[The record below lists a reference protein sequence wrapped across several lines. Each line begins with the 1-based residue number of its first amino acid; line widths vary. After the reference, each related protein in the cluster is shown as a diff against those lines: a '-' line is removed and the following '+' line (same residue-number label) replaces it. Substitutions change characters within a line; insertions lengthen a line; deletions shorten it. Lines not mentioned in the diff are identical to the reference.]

1 MHLALPTPDTIIRRL
16 RAVLSCMGLA
26 VLMNAGTLI
35 TAVAQP
41 AALFWQQSEGY
52 VVEPSTNGVCTDF
65 IGYPVKQLSPSV
77 REFEVRQHCATAL
90 GVLGEPSMSS
100 VWIVRVDCPAKRYA
114 LLKSASFS
122 GPFWSGRIVLNRE
135 YEQPS
140 WEIIYPRAPYVPST
154 PCPVNGART

>member
-1 MHLALPTPDTIIRRL
+1 MPLAILKPEIVIRRIRL
-16 RAVLSCMGLA
+16 VLSCMGLS
-26 VLMNAGTLI
+26 VLMNAGTPI

-52 VVEPSTNGVCTDF
+52 VAEPSTNGVCTDF

-90 GVLGEPSMSS
+90 GVLGGPSMSS

-114 LLKSASFS
+114 LVKSASFS
-122 GPFWSGRIVLNRE
+122 GPFWSGSIV
-135 YEQPS
+135 S
-140 WEIIYPRAPYVPST
+140 TRAPETLRWDIMVRRVPYL
-154 PCPVNGART
+154 PVGACP

>member
-1 MHLALPTPDTIIRRL
+1 MPLAILKPEIVIRRIRL
-16 RAVLSCMGLA
+16 VLSCMGLS
-26 VLMNAGTLI
+26 VLMNAGTPI

-52 VVEPSTNGVCTDF
+52 VAEPSTNGVCTDF

-114 LLKSASFS
+114 LVKSAGFS
-122 GPFWSGRIVLNRE
+122 GPFWSGRIVYLRE
-135 YEQPS
+135 PKGFT
-140 WEIIYPRAPYVPST
+140 WDVAIKHAPYLPDAA
-154 PCPVNGART
+154 CL